1 MLTKPQAVARC
12 ASALLVTT
20 LVGCAS
26 LPQDWGRADVA
37 AATAARGRP
46 LPSGDTQS
54 LSQQLL
60 SQPLTPDS
68 AITLA
73 LIHNPAVRE
82 TAARLGFAAA
92 DVYDAAR
99 IANPVF
105 TASRLV
111 STDPAAVSAQ
121 IGLGIAFSFTD
132 LLFIHARSRFAEA
145 RLEAAKLEVGSAAMG
160 LASDVETAWYRLAG
174 AEQTATLRGRVSD
187 AAEASATLAQRYFDA
202 GNINKRE
209 LAAERAAAAQAQ
221 LDLLSAQADAQAARS
236 ALNRLMGLPASQ
248 TSWTMAGGLPA
259 PLGNEDSL
267 DDLQKL
273 ATDCRLDIA
282 AARKNAEAI
291 ASAYGLERNTRLL
304 GPIEVGFGYEK
315 ETDGSRLR
323 GPTLSWA
330 LPIFNW
336 GSGRVARAKAELDQ
350 AEATLSARELDASN
364 YVQAA
369 HAAVLAAKT
378 LAERYRTQLIPQREA
393 VVEQAGRE
401 LNFMLIGAFEV
412 IQVKQQEYDAY
423 AGYLKAVRDY
433 WIARAELTRAV
444 GHKLPSSDQAA
455 TTVLDAQQLTV
466 PKSTDGMGHMGHMGH
481 SMKGMQMPGM
491 EGMDMKGME
500 GMDMS
505 GMEGMEMS
513 QPDGDKA
520 EAKPEVAPKA
530 GHSGHSTTKSSG
542 TRKPPAKKAT
552 PSMPS
557 MDHSG
562 HDMSGMKG
570 MEGMEGMEGMDMPA
584 EEMPI
589 KQSPEL
595 DHEGDSSKSAPA
607 KTPTS
612 DHEGHS
618 P

>member
-1 MLTKPQAVARC
+1 MLTKPQAVSRC
-12 ASALLVTT
+12 ASALLATT

-26 LPQDWGRADVA
+26 LPQDWGHADVA
-37 AATAARGRP
+37 AATAARGRT

-54 LSQQLL
+54 LSRQLL
-60 SQPLTPDS
+60 TEPVTPDS

-82 TAARLGFAAA
+82 TTARLGFAAA

-99 IANPVF
+99 VANPVF

-132 LLFIHARSRFAEA
+132 LLFIHSRSRFAEA
-145 RLEAAKLEVGSAAMG
+145 RFEAAKLEVGSAAMG
-160 LASDVETAWYRLAG
+160 LASNVETAWYRLAG
-174 AEQTATLRGRVSD
+174 AEQTATLRAKVSE

-209 LAAERAAAAQAQ
+209 LASEKAAAAQAQ
-221 LDLLSAQADAQAARS
+221 LDLLSAQADAQGARS
-236 ALNRLMGLPASQ
+236 ALNRLMGLPA
-248 TSWTMAGGLPA
+248 TEAKWTMAGGLPA
-259 PLGNEDSL
+259 PLANEDSL

-273 ATDCRLDIA
+273 ATESRLDVA
-282 AARKNAEAI
+282 AARKQAEAI

-336 GSGRVARAKAELDQ
+336 GTGRVARAKAELDQ
-350 AEATLSARELDASN
+350 AEASLSARELDVSN
-364 YVQAA
+364 DVQAA
-369 HAAVLAAKT
+369 HTAVLAAKT

-412 IQVKQQEYDAY
+412 ILVKQQEYDAY
-423 AGYLKAVRDY
+423 AGYLRAVRDY
-433 WIARAELTRAV
+433 WMARTELTRAV

-455 TTVLDAQQLTV
+455 LPTLDAQQLTT
-466 PKSTDGMGHMGHMGH
+466 PKNTGGMGHMGH
-481 SMKGMQMPGM
+481 SMGGGAMKHDMS
-491 EGMDMKGME
+491 DMKGME

-505 GMEGMEMS
+505 GMEGMDMS
-513 QPDGDKA
+513 QPEGDKT
-520 EAKPEVAPKA
+520 ESKPAPAPNA
-530 GHSGHSTTKSSG
+530 GHSGHAAHKADS
-542 TRKPPAKKAT
+542 AKKPTAKRAM
-552 PSMPS
+552 PSMPG

-562 HDMSGMKG
+562 HDMSEMKGMKG
-570 MEGMEGMEGMDMPA
+570 MDMPGM
-584 EEMPI
+584 EMPI
-589 KQSPEL
+589 KQDPAL
-595 DHEGDSSKSAPA
+595 DHEADPSQAAPA

-612 DHEGHS
+612 EHEGHS

>member
-12 ASALLVTT
+12 ASALLATT

-37 AATAARGRP
+37 ATTAARGRP

-60 SQPLTPDS
+60 AQPLTPDS

-73 LIHNPAVRE
+73 LIHNPAMRE
-82 TAARLGFAAA
+82 TTARLGFAAA

-105 TASRLV
+105 SASRLS

-132 LLFIHARSRFAEA
+132 LLLLPARSRFAEA
-145 RLEAAKLEVGSAAMG
+145 RFEAAKLEVGAAAMG
-160 LASDVETAWYRLAG
+160 LASDAETAWYRLAG
-174 AEQTATLRGRVSD
+174 AEQTATLRAKVSQ
-187 AAEASATLAQRYFDA
+187 AADASATLAQRYFDA
-202 GNINKRE
+202 GNISKRE
-209 LAAERAAAAQAQ
+209 LAMEKAAAAQAQ
-221 LDLLSAQADAQAARS
+221 LDMLSAKADAQAARS
-236 ALNRLMGLPASQ
+236 ALNRLMGLPATQ
-248 TSWTMAGGLPA
+248 TAWTMAGGLPA
-259 PLGNEDSL
+259 PLAEEDAL
-267 DDLQKL
+267 NDLLKL
-273 ATDCRLDIA
+273 AAESRLDVA
-282 AARKNAEAI
+282 AARKSAEAI
-291 ASAYGLERNTRLL
+291 ANAYGLERKTRLL
-304 GPIEVGFGYEK
+304 GPIEIGYDHEK
-315 ETDGSRLR
+315 ETDGSKIR
-323 GPTLSWA
+323 GPTLSLA
-330 LPIFNW
+330 IPVFNW
-336 GSGRVARAKAELDQ
+336 GSGRVARAQAELDR
-350 AEATLSARELDASN
+350 AEAQLSARELDASN
-364 YVQAA
+364 EVQAA
-369 HAAVLAAKT
+369 HTAVLAAKT

-401 LNFMLIGAFEV
+401 LNYMLIGAFDL
-412 IQVKQQEYDAY
+412 ILVKQQEYDAY

-444 GHKLPSSDQAA
+444 GHKLPSSDQA
-455 TTVLDAQQLTV
+455 TPTVLDAQQLTT
-466 PKSTDGMGHMGHMGH
+466 PKDSGGMGHMGHMGH

-491 EGMDMKGME
+491 DMKDMDGME

-505 GMEGMEMS
+505 N
-513 QPDGDKA
+513 PDADKA
-520 EAKPEVAPKA
+520 DAPQAAPPKA
-530 GHSGHSTTKSSG
+530 SHTEHGGTKPAVSAK
-542 TRKPPAKKAT
+542 KPSAKKA
-552 PSMPS
+552 MPAMPG

-570 MEGMEGMEGMDMPA
+570 MNMPA

-595 DHEGDSSKSAPA
+595 GHGRTTTTAPA
-607 KTPTS
+607 PQS
-612 DHEGHS
+612 EHQGHS